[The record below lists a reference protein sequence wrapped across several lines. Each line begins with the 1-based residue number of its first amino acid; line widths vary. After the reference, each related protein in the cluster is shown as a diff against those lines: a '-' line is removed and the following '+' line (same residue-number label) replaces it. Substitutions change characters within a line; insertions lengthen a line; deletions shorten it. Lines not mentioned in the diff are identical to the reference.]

1 MSLLPR
7 TKSALKGL
15 VGGSGRTDDDSVRI
29 ASSGIRYESSA
40 CKNLLQEN
48 YDLVCSTAISH
59 RLSKNPL
66 VHSALMKIL
75 PRLAAF
81 NKSIFVQKYYY
92 IHIQH
97 FVVPSLIYF

>member
-7 TKSALKGL
+7 TKSVLKGL

-29 ASSGIRYESSA
+29 ESSGSLYESSA

-48 YDLVCSTAISH
+48 YDRVCSTVLNLKST
-59 RLSKNPL
+59 RSLL
-66 VHSALMKIL
+66 VNSALMKLL

-81 NKSIFVQKYYY
+81 NKSIFVQKYY
-92 IHIQH
+92 
-97 FVVPSLIYF
+97 